1 MSLVVSVVMKTRT
14 SRKDENF
21 MENGFTYRL
30 GLDIGIASVG
40 AAVVQTNSF
49 DNPCHLTEPDVRI
62 FPAAECRENGKNNG
76 KSAAVPRRECRS
88 TRRRIRRK
96 QLRMNCIKQALQKAD
111 IINIDEFMKR
121 YSDGTIPNVYQLR
134 YEGLDRLLTDD
145 EFAQILIHIAKHRGF
160 LSTRRAD
167 KKDKESGAILAATS
181 ANQKLMMEKGYRT
194 VGEMMY
200 LDESFHTPCSSNEQ
214 GFIVTP
220 RNKAKDYK
228 HTIYR
233 SMLVDEVHALF
244 DAQRKLGNTKATET
258 LESEYIEI
266 MTRQRS
272 YDLGPGLQADGTKSP
287 FAMDGY
293 KSNAGECTFYKNE
306 TRAAKGTYTA
316 ELSITLQKINNLK
329 LVDRYGDGRFLTD
342 EEKQKILEYISK
354 HKTMK
359 YKTVKTLLGIDPMIR
374 FNLLNYG
381 KKKKTKKESED
392 KTKDDSTKK
401 KSTKKSKTKAETSE
415 KTDKDSNKEETE
427 LERINRIED
436 TVFVSME
443 FTLSYTDC
451 LKTRIKTLSETEK
464 RDLFDEVGELLTS
477 YKTDEARIE
486 KLSNLGLTSEEIDHL
501 LDLNPKGYARLSHKA
516 MKEIEPYLVQGLTYD
531 KACTAAG
538 LDFQVTY
545 TGEKMKYLK
554 GPEINNIINNIQSP
568 VVRRSVAQT
577 VRIINAIIRKYGSP
591 QAVNVEL
598 SREMSKSFLER
609 KKAETAMEL
618 RHKENVKFCEEIKKL
633 GINSPNGEDITRY
646 RLWKDQN
653 GICLYSGEKIPT
665 RAMFTREYEIDHII
679 PYSISLDDRYQNK
692 VLVKAKEN
700 QTKGNRL
707 PYEYF
712 GHDKTRWAAYENRVE
727 SLIKSDGKKA
737 HLLKKNYTKED
748 QREFTERNLND
759 TRYAT
764 TVVYNMILQYLYLEP
779 YNCDGKTKQV
789 YAVNGAVTAYLRKRW
804 GLNKKDRTNDRHHAM
819 DAVVI
824 ACCTDEMIAKVTK
837 YMQDRETAYSK
848 NFRIADEETGEIL
861 TRSNFTRE
869 QYDEAYGVRFPVPWE
884 TFREEIDLRIFN
896 DDPFGYLMKDRN
908 LQIKIDYPDWM
919 YGEEESPV
927 AKGKYIN
934 YIRPMFVS
942 VACSHKATGRAHE
955 ETIRSAKYH
964 DSDSLVISKKALK
977 DLKLNKDNE
986 IKDYYNK
993 ECDPLL
999 YEALRNRLLEY
1010 NGDGKKAFAEEFHKP
1025 KVDGTDG
1032 PVVKSVKVIEKKTTG
1047 VQINHGLAGNGNMV
1061 RVDLYQKEGKYYA
1074 VPIYISD
1081 MVKKEIPRKAATG
1094 GKQYKDWRVMNPD
1107 DFLFSVYPRDLLHLK
1122 KWKPFNDGLSN
1133 DIYMYFAGLDPA
1145 SASFAVTAH
1154 DSSISLRGIGIQ
1166 NLELIEKCQVD
1177 MLGEIHVC
1185 RQ

>member
-1 MSLVVSVVMKTRT
+1 
-14 SRKDENF
+14 

-49 DNPCHLTEPDVRI
+49 DNPCHLTEPDVRK
-62 FPAAECRENGKNNG
+62 FTAAECRENGKNNG

-96 QLRMNCIKQALQKAD
+96 QLRMNCIKQALQKVD

-181 ANQKLMMEKGYRT
+181 TNQKLMMEKGYRT

-244 DAQRKLGNTKATET
+244 DAQRKFGNTKATET
-258 LESEYIEI
+258 LESEYLEI

-381 KKKKTKKESED
+381 KKKKKKKESED

-401 KSTKKSKTKAETSE
+401 KSTKKSKTKAETGE

-477 YKTDEARIE
+477 YKTDAARIE
-486 KLSNLGLTSEEIDHL
+486 KLSNLGLTPEEVDRL

-516 MKEIEPYLVQGLTYD
+516 MKEIEPYLKQGLTYD
-531 KACTAAG
+531 KSCAAAG

-554 GPEINNIINNIQSP
+554 GPEINRIINNIQSP

-577 VRIINAIIRKYGSP
+577 VRVINAIIRKYGSP

-609 KKAETAMEL
+609 KKAEAVMEL

-633 GINSPNGEDITRY
+633 GVYSPNGEDITRY

-653 GICLYSGEKIPT
+653 GICLYSGEKIPA
-665 RAMFTREYEIDHII
+665 RAMFSKEYEIDHII

-692 VLVKAKEN
+692 VLVKAGEN
-700 QTKGNRL
+700 WKKGNRL

-848 NFRIADEETGEIL
+848 NFRITDEETGEIL

-869 QYDEAYGVRFPVPWE
+869 QYDEAYGVRFPVPWD

-942 VACSHKATGRAHE
+942 VACSYKATGRAHE

-1010 NGDGKKAFAEEFHKP
+1010 GGDGKKAFAEEFHKP
-1025 KVDGTDG
+1025 KADGTDG

-1094 GKQYKDWRVMNPD
+1094 GKQYKDWRVMDPD

-1122 KWKPFNDGLSN
+1122 KGKPFNDGLSN

-1185 RQ
+1185 KR

>member
-266 MTRQRS
+266 MMRQRS

-477 YKTDEARIE
+477 YKTDAARIE

-501 LDLNPKGYARLSHKA
+501 LDLNPKGYVRLSHKA

-577 VRIINAIIRKYGSP
+577 VRVINAIIRKYGSP

-737 HLLKKNYTKED
+737 HLLKKNYTTED

>member
-1 MSLVVSVVMKTRT
+1 
-14 SRKDENF
+14 

-30 GLDIGIASVG
+30 GLDIGIVSVG

-49 DNPCHLTEPDVRI
+49 DNPCHLTEPDVRK
-62 FPAAECRENGKNNG
+62 FTAAECRENGKNNG

-111 IINIDEFMKR
+111 LIDIDEFMKR
-121 YSDGTIPNVYQLR
+121 YSDGTLPNVYQLR

-200 LDESFHTPCSSNEQ
+200 LDESFHTPCSNNEQ

-258 LESEYIEI
+258 LESEYLEI

-316 ELSITLQKINNLK
+316 ELSMTLQKINNLK

-381 KKKKTKKESED
+381 KKKKTKKESDD

-477 YKTDEARIE
+477 YKTDAARIE

-516 MKEIEPYLVQGLTYD
+516 MKEIETYLVQGLTYD
-531 KACTAAG
+531 KACAAAG

-653 GICLYSGEKIPT
+653 GICLYSGEKIPART
-665 RAMFTREYEIDHII
+665 MFSKEYEIDHII

-727 SLIKSDGKKA
+727 SLIKSDGKKT

-1010 NGDGKKAFAEEFHKP
+1010 GGDGKKAFAEEFHKP
-1025 KVDGTDG
+1025 KADGTDG

>member
-1 MSLVVSVVMKTRT
+1 
-14 SRKDENF
+14 
-21 MENGFTYRL
+21 
-30 GLDIGIASVG
+30 
-40 AAVVQTNSF
+40 
-49 DNPCHLTEPDVRI
+49 
-62 FPAAECRENGKNNG
+62 
-76 KSAAVPRRECRS
+76 
-88 TRRRIRRK
+88 
-96 QLRMNCIKQALQKAD
+96 
-111 IINIDEFMKR
+111 
-121 YSDGTIPNVYQLR
+121 
-134 YEGLDRLLTDD
+134 
-145 EFAQILIHIAKHRGF
+145 
-160 LSTRRAD
+160 
-167 KKDKESGAILAATS
+167 
-181 ANQKLMMEKGYRT
+181 MMEKGYRT

-200 LDESFHTPCSSNEQ
+200 LDESFHTPCSNNEQ

-258 LESEYIEI
+258 LESEYLEI

-316 ELSITLQKINNLK
+316 ELSMTLQKINNLK

-401 KSTKKSKTKAETSE
+401 KGTKKSKTKAETGE
-415 KTDKDSNKEETE
+415 KTDKDSNKDETE

-477 YKTDEARIE
+477 YKTDAARIE

-516 MKEIEPYLVQGLTYD
+516 MKEIETYLVQGLTYD
-531 KACTAAG
+531 KACAAAG

-653 GICLYSGEKIPT
+653 GICLYSGEKIPART
-665 RAMFTREYEIDHII
+665 MFFKEYEIDHII

-727 SLIKSDGKKA
+727 SLIKSDGKKT

-779 YNCDGKTKQV
+779 YNCDRKTKQV

-964 DSDSLVISKKALK
+964 DSDSLVISKRALK

-1010 NGDGKKAFAEEFHKP
+1010 GGDGKKAFAEEFHKP
-1025 KVDGTDG
+1025 KADGTDG

-1122 KWKPFNDGLSN
+1122 KGKPFNDGLSN

>member
-1 MSLVVSVVMKTRT
+1 
-14 SRKDENF
+14 

-244 DAQRKLGNTKATET
+244 DAQRKFGNTKATET
-258 LESEYIEI
+258 LESEYLEI

-329 LVDRYGDGRFLTD
+329 LVDRYGDDRFLTD

-381 KKKKTKKESED
+381 KKKKTKKESDD

-415 KTDKDSNKEETE
+415 KADKDANKEETE

-451 LKTRIKTLSETEK
+451 LKARIKTLSETEK

-477 YKTDEARIE
+477 YKTDAARIE
-486 KLSNLGLTSEEIDHL
+486 KLSNLGLTPEEVDRL

-516 MKEIEPYLVQGLTYD
+516 MKEIEPYLKQGLTYD
-531 KACTAAG
+531 KACAAAG

-554 GPEINNIINNIQSP
+554 GPEINRIINNIQSP

-577 VRIINAIIRKYGSP
+577 VRVINAIIRKYGSP

-609 KKAETAMEL
+609 KKAEAAMEL

-633 GINSPNGEDITRY
+633 GVYSPNGEDITRY

-653 GICLYSGEKIPT
+653 GICLYSGEKIPA
-665 RAMFTREYEIDHII
+665 RAMFSKEYEIDHII

-727 SLIKSDGKKA
+727 SLIKSDGKKT

-977 DLKLNKDNE
+977 DLKLDKDNE

-1025 KVDGTDG
+1025 KADGSDG

>member
-1 MSLVVSVVMKTRT
+1 
-14 SRKDENF
+14 

-49 DNPCHLTEPDVRI
+49 DNPCHLTEPDVRK
-62 FPAAECRENGKNNG
+62 FTAAECRENGKNNG

-96 QLRMNCIKQALQKAD
+96 QLRMNCIKQVLQKAD
-111 IINIDEFMKR
+111 LINIDEFMKR
-121 YSDGTIPNVYQLR
+121 YSDGTLPNVYQLR

-200 LDESFHTPCSSNEQ
+200 LDESFHTPCSSNEH

-258 LESEYIEI
+258 LESEYLDI

-293 KSNAGECTFYKNE
+293 KSNAGECTFYKEE

-359 YKTVKTLLGIDPMIR
+359 YKTVKTLLNIDPLIR

-415 KTDKDSNKEETE
+415 KTDKNSNKEETE

-451 LKTRIKTLSETEK
+451 LKARIKTLSETEK

-477 YKTDEARIE
+477 YKTDAARIE
-486 KLSNLGLTSEEIDHL
+486 KLSNLGLTPEEVDRL

-516 MKEIEPYLVQGLTYD
+516 MKEIEPYLKQGLTYD
-531 KACTAAG
+531 KACAAAG

-577 VRIINAIIRKYGSP
+577 VRVINAIIRKYGSP

-609 KKAETAMEL
+609 KKAEAAMEL

-633 GINSPNGEDITRY
+633 GVYSPNGEDITRY

-653 GICLYSGEKIPT
+653 GICLYSGEKIPE
-665 RAMFTREYEIDHII
+665 RAMFTREYQIDHII
-679 PYSISLDDRYQNK
+679 PYSISFDDRYQNK
-692 VLVKAKEN
+692 VLVKAGEN
-700 QTKGNRL
+700 WEKGNRL

-712 GHDKTRWAAYENRVE
+712 GHDKTRWTAYENRVE
-727 SLIKSDGKKA
+727 SFIKSDGKKA

-896 DDPFGYLMKDRN
+896 DDPFAYLEKDRD
-908 LQIKIDYPDWM
+908 LQIRIDYPDWM

-942 VACSHKATGRAHE
+942 VACSHKATGKAHE
-955 ETIRSAKYH
+955 ETIRCAKYH
-964 DSDSLVISKKALK
+964 DSDSLVISKRALK
-977 DLKLNKDNE
+977 DLKLDKDGE

-993 ECDPLL
+993 ECDTLL

-1025 KVDGTDG
+1025 KADGTDG

-1047 VQINHGLAGNGNMV
+1047 VQINHGLAGNGNMA

-1081 MVKKEIPRKAATG
+1081 MVKKEIPRKAATN
-1094 GKQYKDWRVMNPD
+1094 GKQYKDWRVMDPD

-1122 KWKPFNDGLSN
+1122 KGKPFKDGLSN

-1177 MLGEIHVC
+1177 MLGEVHVC
-1185 RQ
+1185 KR

>member
-1 MSLVVSVVMKTRT
+1 
-14 SRKDENF
+14 

-49 DNPCHLTEPDVRI
+49 DNPCHLTEPDVRK
-62 FPAAECRENGKNNG
+62 FTAAECRENGKNNG

-96 QLRMNCIKQALQKAD
+96 QLRMNCIKQALQKVD

-181 ANQKLMMEKGYRT
+181 TNQKLMMEKGYRT

-244 DAQRKLGNTKATET
+244 DAQRKFGNTKATET
-258 LESEYIEI
+258 LESEYLEI

-381 KKKKTKKESED
+381 KKKKKKKESED

-401 KSTKKSKTKAETSE
+401 KSTKKSKTKAETGE

-477 YKTDEARIE
+477 YKTDAARIE
-486 KLSNLGLTSEEIDHL
+486 KLSNLGLTPEEVDRL

-516 MKEIEPYLVQGLTYD
+516 MKEIEPYLKQGLTYD
-531 KACTAAG
+531 KSCAAAG

-554 GPEINNIINNIQSP
+554 GPEINRIINNIQSP

-577 VRIINAIIRKYGSP
+577 VRVINAIIRKYGSP

-609 KKAETAMEL
+609 KKAEAVMEL

-633 GINSPNGEDITRY
+633 GVYSPNGEDITRY

-653 GICLYSGEKIPT
+653 GICLYSGEKIPA
-665 RAMFTREYEIDHII
+665 RAMFSKEYEIDHII

-692 VLVKAKEN
+692 VLVKAGEN
-700 QTKGNRL
+700 WKKGNRL

-848 NFRIADEETGEIL
+848 NFRITDEETGEIL

-869 QYDEAYGVRFPVPWE
+869 QYDEAYGVRFPVPWD

-1010 NGDGKKAFAEEFHKP
+1010 GGDGKKAFAEEFHKP
-1025 KVDGTDG
+1025 KADGTDG

-1094 GKQYKDWRVMNPD
+1094 GKQYKDWRVMDPD

-1122 KWKPFNDGLSN
+1122 KGKPFNDGLSN

-1185 RQ
+1185 KR

>member
-1 MSLVVSVVMKTRT
+1 
-14 SRKDENF
+14 

-49 DNPCHLTEPDVRI
+49 DNPCHLTEPDVRK
-62 FPAAECRENGKNNG
+62 FTAAECRENGKNNG

-96 QLRMNCIKQALQKAD
+96 QLRMNCIKQVLQKAD
-111 IINIDEFMKR
+111 LINIDEFMKR
-121 YSDGTIPNVYQLR
+121 YSDGTLPNVYQLR

-200 LDESFHTPCSSNEQ
+200 LDESFHTPCSSNEH

-258 LESEYIEI
+258 LESEYLDI

-359 YKTVKTLLGIDPMIR
+359 LGIDPMIR

-381 KKKKTKKESED
+381 KKKKTKKESDD

-415 KTDKDSNKEETE
+415 KADKDANKEETE

-451 LKTRIKTLSETEK
+451 LKARIKTLSETEK

-477 YKTDEARIE
+477 YKTDAARIE
-486 KLSNLGLTSEEIDHL
+486 KLSNLGLTPEEVDRL

-516 MKEIEPYLVQGLTYD
+516 MKEIEPYLKQGLTYD
-531 KACTAAG
+531 KACAAAG

-554 GPEINNIINNIQSP
+554 GPEINRIINNIQSP

-577 VRIINAIIRKYGSP
+577 VRVINAIIRKYGSP

-609 KKAETAMEL
+609 KKAEVAMEL

-633 GINSPNGEDITRY
+633 GVYSPNGEDITRY

-653 GICLYSGEKIPT
+653 GICLYSGEKIPA
-665 RAMFTREYEIDHII
+665 RAMFSKEYEIDHII

-692 VLVKAKEN
+692 VLVKAGEN
-700 QTKGNRL
+700 WKKGNRL

-764 TVVYNMILQYLYLEP
+764 TVVYNMIMQYLYLEP

-848 NFRIADEETGEIL
+848 NFRITDEETGEIL

-896 DDPFGYLMKDRN
+896 DDPFDYLMKDRN

-977 DLKLNKDNE
+977 DLKLDKDNE

-1025 KVDGTDG
+1025 KADGSDG

>member
-1 MSLVVSVVMKTRT
+1 
-14 SRKDENF
+14 

-49 DNPCHLTEPDVRI
+49 DKPCHLTEPNVRT
-62 FPAAECRENGKNNG
+62 FPAAECRENGKYYG

-88 TRRRIRRK
+88 TRRRIKRK

-111 IINIDEFMKR
+111 LINIDEFMKR
-121 YSDGTIPNVYQLR
+121 YSDGILPNVYQLR

-181 ANQKLMMEKGYRT
+181 ANQKLMMGKGYRT

-244 DAQRKLGNTKATET
+244 DAQRKFGNTKATET
-258 LESEYIEI
+258 LESEYLEI

-272 YDLGPGLQADGTKSP
+272 YDLGPGLQSDGTKSP

-293 KSNAGECTFYKNE
+293 KSNAGECTFYKEE

-477 YKTDEARIE
+477 YKTDAARIE

-501 LDLNPKGYARLSHKA
+501 LDLNPKGYARLSNKA

-653 GICLYSGEKIPT
+653 GICLYSGEKIPART
-665 RAMFTREYEIDHII
+665 MFSKEYEIDHII

-727 SLIKSDGKKA
+727 SLIKSDGKKT

-977 DLKLNKDNE
+977 DLKLDKDNE

-1025 KVDGTDG
+1025 KADGSDG

>member
-1 MSLVVSVVMKTRT
+1 
-14 SRKDENF
+14 

-49 DNPCHLTEPDVRI
+49 DNPCHLTEPDVRK
-62 FPAAECRENGKNNG
+62 FTAAECRENGKNNG

-96 QLRMNCIKQALQKAD
+96 QLRMNCIKQALQKVD

-181 ANQKLMMEKGYRT
+181 TNQKLMMEKGYRT

-244 DAQRKLGNTKATET
+244 DAQRKFGNTKATET
-258 LESEYIEI
+258 LESEYLEI

-381 KKKKTKKESED
+381 KKKKKKKESED

-401 KSTKKSKTKAETSE
+401 KSTKKSKTKAETGE

-477 YKTDEARIE
+477 YKTDAARIE
-486 KLSNLGLTSEEIDHL
+486 KLSNLGLTPEEVDRL
-501 LDLNPKGYARLSHKA
+501 LDLNPKGYAKLSHKA
-516 MKEIEPYLVQGLTYD
+516 MKEIEPYLKQGLTYD
-531 KACTAAG
+531 KACAAAG

-554 GPEINNIINNIQSP
+554 GPEINRIINNIQSP

-577 VRIINAIIRKYGSP
+577 VRVINAIIRKYGSP

-646 RLWKDQN
+646 RLWRDQN
-653 GICLYSGEKIPT
+653 GICLYSGEKIPA
-665 RAMFTREYEIDHII
+665 RAMFSKEYEIDHII

-692 VLVKAKEN
+692 VLVKAGEN
-700 QTKGNRL
+700 WKKGNRL

-764 TVVYNMILQYLYLEP
+764 TVVYNMIMQYLYLEP

-824 ACCTDEMIAKVTK
+824 ACCTDEIIAKVTK

-848 NFRIADEETGEIL
+848 NFRITDEETGEIL

-869 QYDEAYGVRFPVPWE
+869 QYDETYGVRFPIPWE
-884 TFREEIDLRIFN
+884 TFREEIDLRIFD
-896 DDPFGYLMKDRN
+896 DDPFDYLMKDRN

-1010 NGDGKKAFAEEFHKP
+1010 GGDGKKAFAEEFHKP
-1025 KVDGTDG
+1025 KADGTDG

-1094 GKQYKDWRVMNPD
+1094 GKQYKDWRVMDPD

-1122 KWKPFNDGLSN
+1122 KGKPFNDGLSN

-1185 RQ
+1185 KR

>member
-1 MSLVVSVVMKTRT
+1 
-14 SRKDENF
+14 

-30 GLDIGIASVG
+30 GLDIGIVSVG

-49 DNPCHLTEPDVRI
+49 DNPCHLTEPDVRK
-62 FPAAECRENGKNNG
+62 FTAAECRENGKNNG

-111 IINIDEFMKR
+111 LIDIDEFMKR
-121 YSDGTIPNVYQLR
+121 YSDGTLPNVYQLR

-200 LDESFHTPCSSNEQ
+200 LDESFHTPCSNNEQ

-258 LESEYIEI
+258 LESEYLEI

-272 YDLGPGLQADGTKSP
+272 YDLGPGLQSDGTKSP

-293 KSNAGECTFYKNE
+293 KSNAGECSFYKEE

-381 KKKKTKKESED
+381 KKKKTKKESDD

-896 DDPFGYLMKDRN
+896 DDPFDYLMKDRN

>member
-1 MSLVVSVVMKTRT
+1 
-14 SRKDENF
+14 

>member
-1 MSLVVSVVMKTRT
+1 
-14 SRKDENF
+14 

-49 DNPCHLTEPDVRI
+49 DKPCHLTEPNVRT
-62 FPAAECRENGKNNG
+62 FPAAECRENGKYYG

-88 TRRRIRRK
+88 TRRRIKRK
-96 QLRMNCIKQALQKAD
+96 QLRMNCIKQTLQKAGLID
-111 IINIDEFMKR
+111 IDEFMKR
-121 YSDGTIPNVYQLR
+121 YSDGTLPNVYQLR

-233 SMLVDEVHALF
+233 SMLVDEVHVLF

-258 LESEYIEI
+258 LESEYLEI

-293 KSNAGECTFYKNE
+293 KSNAGECTFYKEE

-381 KKKKTKKESED
+381 KKRKTKKESDD

-653 GICLYSGEKIPT
+653 GICLYSGEKIPA
-665 RAMFTREYEIDHII
+665 RAMFSKEYEIDHII

-692 VLVKAKEN
+692 VLVKTGEN
-700 QTKGNRL
+700 WEKGNRL

-789 YAVNGAVTAYLRKRW
+789 YTVNGAVTAYLRKRW

-896 DDPFGYLMKDRN
+896 DDPFDYLMKDRN

-977 DLKLNKDNE
+977 DLKLDKDNE

-1025 KVDGTDG
+1025 KADGTDG

-1094 GKQYKDWRVMNPD
+1094 GKQYKDWRVMDPD

-1122 KWKPFNDGLSN
+1122 KGKPFNDGLSN

-1185 RQ
+1185 HQ

>member
-1 MSLVVSVVMKTRT
+1 
-14 SRKDENF
+14 

-49 DNPCHLTEPDVRI
+49 DNPCHLTEPDVRK
-62 FPAAECRENGKNNG
+62 FAAAECRESGKNNG

-111 IINIDEFMKR
+111 LIDIDEFMKR
-121 YSDGTIPNVYQLR
+121 YSDGTLPNVYQLR

-194 VGEMMY
+194 VGEMMF
-200 LDESFHTPCSSNEQ
+200 LDENFHTPCSNNEQ

-244 DAQRKLGNTKATET
+244 DAQRKFGNTKATET
-258 LESEYIEI
+258 LESEYLEI

-293 KSNAGECTFYKNE
+293 KSNAGECTFYKEE

-381 KKKKTKKESED
+381 KKKKTKKESDD

-415 KTDKDSNKEETE
+415 KADKDANKEETE

-443 FTLSYTDC
+443 FTLSYTDY
-451 LKTRIKTLSETEK
+451 LKARIKTLSETEK

-477 YKTDEARIE
+477 YKTDAARIE
-486 KLSNLGLTSEEIDHL
+486 KLSNLGLTSDEIDHL
-501 LDLNPKGYARLSHKA
+501 LDLNPKGYAKLSHKA
-516 MKEIEPYLVQGLTYD
+516 MKEIEPYLKQGLTYD
-531 KACTAAG
+531 KACAAAG

-554 GPEINNIINNIQSP
+554 GPEINRIINNIQSP

-577 VRIINAIIRKYGSP
+577 VRVINAIIRKYGSP

-646 RLWKDQN
+646 RLWRDQN
-653 GICLYSGEKIPT
+653 GICLYSGEKIPA
-665 RAMFTREYEIDHII
+665 RAMFSKEYEIDHII

-692 VLVKAKEN
+692 VLVKAGEN
-700 QTKGNRL
+700 WKKGNRL

-712 GHDKTRWAAYENRVE
+712 GHDKTRWASYENRVE

-848 NFRIADEETGEIL
+848 NFRITDEETGEIL

-896 DDPFGYLMKDRN
+896 ENPFDYLMKDRN

-1010 NGDGKKAFAEEFHKP
+1010 GGDGKKAFAEEFHKP
-1025 KVDGTDG
+1025 KADGTDG

-1094 GKQYKDWRVMNPD
+1094 GKQYKDWRVMDPD

-1122 KWKPFNDGLSN
+1122 KGKPFNDGLSN

-1145 SASFAVTAH
+1145 SASFAVIAH

-1185 RQ
+1185 KR

>member
-1 MSLVVSVVMKTRT
+1 
-14 SRKDENF
+14 

-49 DNPCHLTEPDVRI
+49 DNPCHLTEPDVRK
-62 FPAAECRENGKNNG
+62 FTAAECRENGKNNG

-88 TRRRIRRK
+88 TRRRIKRK
-96 QLRMNCIKQALQKAD
+96 QLRMNCIKQTLQKAGLID
-111 IINIDEFMKR
+111 VDEFMKR
-121 YSDGTIPNVYQLR
+121 YSDGTLPNVYQLR
-134 YEGLDRLLTDD
+134 YEGLDRLLIDD

-200 LDESFHTPCSSNEQ
+200 LDESFHTLCSSNEQ

-258 LESEYIEI
+258 LESEYLDI

-293 KSNAGECTFYKNE
+293 KSNAGECTFYK
-306 TRAAKGTYTA
+306 
-316 ELSITLQKINNLK
+316 
-329 LVDRYGDGRFLTD
+329 
-342 EEKQKILEYISK
+342 
-354 HKTMK
+354 
-359 YKTVKTLLGIDPMIR
+359 
-374 FNLLNYG
+374 
-381 KKKKTKKESED
+381 
-392 KTKDDSTKK
+392 
-401 KSTKKSKTKAETSE
+401 
-415 KTDKDSNKEETE
+415 EETE

-451 LKTRIKTLSETEK
+451 LKARIKTLSETEK

-477 YKTDEARIE
+477 YKTDAARIE
-486 KLSNLGLTSEEIDHL
+486 KLSNLGLTPEEVDRL
-501 LDLNPKGYARLSHKA
+501 LDLNPKGYAKLSHKA
-516 MKEIEPYLVQGLTYD
+516 MKEIEPYLKQGLTYD
-531 KACTAAG
+531 KACAAAG

-554 GPEINNIINNIQSP
+554 GPEINRIINNIQSP

-577 VRIINAIIRKYGSP
+577 VRVINAIIRKYGSP

-646 RLWKDQN
+646 RLWRDQN
-653 GICLYSGEKIPT
+653 GICLYSGEKIPA
-665 RAMFTREYEIDHII
+665 RAMFSKEYEIDHII

-692 VLVKAKEN
+692 VLVKAGEN
-700 QTKGNRL
+700 WKKGNRL

-764 TVVYNMILQYLYLEP
+764 TVVYNMIMQYLYLEP

-824 ACCTDEMIAKVTK
+824 ACCTDEIIAKVTK

-848 NFRIADEETGEIL
+848 NFRITDEETGEIL

-869 QYDEAYGVRFPVPWE
+869 QYDETYGVRFPIPWE

-942 VACSHKATGRAHE
+942 VACSHKATGQAHE

-1010 NGDGKKAFAEEFHKP
+1010 GGDGKKAFVEEFHKP
-1025 KVDGTDG
+1025 KADGTDG

-1061 RVDLYQKEGKYYA
+1061 RVDLYQKDGKYYA

-1094 GKQYKDWRVMNPD
+1094 GKQYKDWRVMDPD

-1122 KWKPFNDGLSN
+1122 KGKPFNDGLSN

-1185 RQ
+1185 KR

>member
-1 MSLVVSVVMKTRT
+1 
-14 SRKDENF
+14 
-21 MENGFTYRL
+21 
-30 GLDIGIASVG
+30 
-40 AAVVQTNSF
+40 
-49 DNPCHLTEPDVRI
+49 
-62 FPAAECRENGKNNG
+62 
-76 KSAAVPRRECRS
+76 
-88 TRRRIRRK
+88 
-96 QLRMNCIKQALQKAD
+96 
-111 IINIDEFMKR
+111 
-121 YSDGTIPNVYQLR
+121 
-134 YEGLDRLLTDD
+134 
-145 EFAQILIHIAKHRGF
+145 
-160 LSTRRAD
+160 
-167 KKDKESGAILAATS
+167 
-181 ANQKLMMEKGYRT
+181 
-194 VGEMMY
+194 
-200 LDESFHTPCSSNEQ
+200 
-214 GFIVTP
+214 
-220 RNKAKDYK
+220 
-228 HTIYR
+228 
-233 SMLVDEVHALF
+233 
-244 DAQRKLGNTKATET
+244 
-258 LESEYIEI
+258 
-266 MTRQRS
+266 
-272 YDLGPGLQADGTKSP
+272 
-287 FAMDGY
+287 
-293 KSNAGECTFYKNE
+293 
-306 TRAAKGTYTA
+306 
-316 ELSITLQKINNLK
+316 
-329 LVDRYGDGRFLTD
+329 
-342 EEKQKILEYISK
+342 
-354 HKTMK
+354 
-359 YKTVKTLLGIDPMIR
+359 
-374 FNLLNYG
+374 
-381 KKKKTKKESED
+381 
-392 KTKDDSTKK
+392 
-401 KSTKKSKTKAETSE
+401 
-415 KTDKDSNKEETE
+415 
-427 LERINRIED
+427 
-436 TVFVSME
+436 
-443 FTLSYTDC
+443 
-451 LKTRIKTLSETEK
+451 
-464 RDLFDEVGELLTS
+464 
-477 YKTDEARIE
+477 
-486 KLSNLGLTSEEIDHL
+486 
-501 LDLNPKGYARLSHKA
+501 
-516 MKEIEPYLVQGLTYD
+516 
-531 KACTAAG
+531 
-538 LDFQVTY
+538 
-545 TGEKMKYLK
+545 
-554 GPEINNIINNIQSP
+554 
-568 VVRRSVAQT
+568 
-577 VRIINAIIRKYGSP
+577 
-591 QAVNVEL
+591 
-598 SREMSKSFLER
+598 
-609 KKAETAMEL
+609 
-618 RHKENVKFCEEIKKL
+618 
-633 GINSPNGEDITRY
+633 
-646 RLWKDQN
+646 
-653 GICLYSGEKIPT
+653 
-665 RAMFTREYEIDHII
+665 MFTREYEIDHII

-727 SLIKSDGKKA
+727 SLIKSDGKKT

-804 GLNKKDRTNDRHHAM
+804 GLNKKDRTNDRPHAM

-977 DLKLNKDNE
+977 DLKLDKDNE

-1025 KVDGTDG
+1025 KADGSDG

-1122 KWKPFNDGLSN
+1122 KGKPFNDGLSN

>member
-1 MSLVVSVVMKTRT
+1 MKTRT

-266 MTRQRS
+266 MMRQRS

-477 YKTDEARIE
+477 YKTDAARIE

-501 LDLNPKGYARLSHKA
+501 LDLNPKGYVRLSHKA

-577 VRIINAIIRKYGSP
+577 VRVINAIIRKYGSP

-977 DLKLNKDNE
+977 DLKLDKDNE

-1025 KVDGTDG
+1025 KADGSDG

>member
-1 MSLVVSVVMKTRT
+1 
-14 SRKDENF
+14 

-49 DNPCHLTEPDVRI
+49 DKPCHLTEPNVRT
-62 FPAAECRENGKNNG
+62 FPAAECRENGKYYG

-88 TRRRIRRK
+88 TRRRIKRK
-96 QLRMNCIKQALQKAD
+96 QLRMNCIKQALQKAGLID
-111 IINIDEFMKR
+111 IDEFMKR
-121 YSDGTIPNVYQLR
+121 YSDGTLPNVYQLR

-145 EFAQILIHIAKHRGF
+145 EFVQILIHIAKHRGF

-233 SMLVDEVHALF
+233 SMLVDEVHVLF

-266 MTRQRS
+266 MMRQRS

-977 DLKLNKDNE
+977 DLKLDKDNE

-1025 KVDGTDG
+1025 KADGSDG

>member
-1 MSLVVSVVMKTRT
+1 
-14 SRKDENF
+14 

-49 DNPCHLTEPDVRI
+49 DKPCHLTEPNVRT
-62 FPAAECRENGKNNG
+62 FPAAECRENGKYYG

-111 IINIDEFMKR
+111 LIDIDEFMKR
-121 YSDGTIPNVYQLR
+121 YSDGTLPNVYQLR

-200 LDESFHTPCSSNEQ
+200 LDESFHTPCSSNEH

-233 SMLVDEVHALF
+233 SMLVDEVHVLF
-244 DAQRKLGNTKATET
+244 DVQRKLGNTKATET
-258 LESEYIEI
+258 LESEYLEI

-293 KSNAGECTFYKNE
+293 KSNAGECTFYKEE

-329 LVDRYGDGRFLTD
+329 LVDRYGDGRFLAD

-381 KKKKTKKESED
+381 KKKKTKKESDD

-712 GHDKTRWAAYENRVE
+712 GHDKTRWAAYENRVK

-977 DLKLNKDNE
+977 DLKLDKDNE

-1025 KVDGTDG
+1025 KADGSDG

>member
-1 MSLVVSVVMKTRT
+1 MSLVAGVITKTRT

-49 DNPCHLTEPDVRI
+49 DNPCHLTEPDVRK
-62 FPAAECRENGKNNG
+62 FTAAECRENGKYYG

-111 IINIDEFMKR
+111 LIDIDEFMKR
-121 YSDGTIPNVYQLR
+121 YSDGTLPNVYQLR

-200 LDESFHTPCSSNEQ
+200 LDESFHTPCSNNEQ

-258 LESEYIEI
+258 LESEYLEI

-316 ELSITLQKINNLK
+316 ELSMTLQKINNLK

-359 YKTVKTLLGIDPMIR
+359 YKTVKTLLGIDSMIR

-401 KSTKKSKTKAETSE
+401 NGTKKSKTKAETGE
-415 KTDKDSNKEETE
+415 KTDKDSNKDETE

-477 YKTDEARIE
+477 YKTDAARIE

-516 MKEIEPYLVQGLTYD
+516 MKEIETYLVQGLTYD
-531 KACTAAG
+531 KACAAAG

-577 VRIINAIIRKYGSP
+577 VRVINAIIRKYGSP

-653 GICLYSGEKIPT
+653 GICLYSGEKIPART
-665 RAMFTREYEIDHII
+665 MFSKEYEIDHII

-779 YNCDGKTKQV
+779 YNCDRKTKQV

-848 NFRIADEETGEIL
+848 NFRITDEETGEIL

-896 DDPFGYLMKDRN
+896 ENPFDYLMKDRN

-1025 KVDGTDG
+1025 KADGTDG

-1122 KWKPFNDGLSN
+1122 KGKPFNDGLSN

>member
-1 MSLVVSVVMKTRT
+1 
-14 SRKDENF
+14 

-244 DAQRKLGNTKATET
+244 DAQRKFGNTKATET
-258 LESEYIEI
+258 LESEYLEI

-329 LVDRYGDGRFLTD
+329 LVDRYGDDRFLTD

-381 KKKKTKKESED
+381 KKKKTKKESDD

-415 KTDKDSNKEETE
+415 KADKDANKEETE

-451 LKTRIKTLSETEK
+451 LKARIKTLSETEK

-477 YKTDEARIE
+477 YKTDAARIE
-486 KLSNLGLTSEEIDHL
+486 KLSNLGLTPEEVDRL

-516 MKEIEPYLVQGLTYD
+516 MKEIEPYLKQGLTYD
-531 KACTAAG
+531 KACAAAG

-554 GPEINNIINNIQSP
+554 GPEINRIINNIQSP

-577 VRIINAIIRKYGSP
+577 VRVINAIIRKYGSP

-609 KKAETAMEL
+609 KKAEAAMEL

-633 GINSPNGEDITRY
+633 GVYSPNGEDITRY

-653 GICLYSGEKIPT
+653 GICLYSGEKIPA
-665 RAMFTREYEIDHII
+665 RAMFSKEYEIDHII

-692 VLVKAKEN
+692 VLVKAGEN
-700 QTKGNRL
+700 WKKGNRL

-748 QREFTERNLND
+748 QIEFTERNLND

-764 TVVYNMILQYLYLEP
+764 TVVYNMIMQYLYLEP

-964 DSDSLVISKKALK
+964 DSDSLVISKRALK
-977 DLKLNKDNE
+977 DLKLDKDGE

-993 ECDPLL
+993 ECDTLL

-1025 KVDGTDG
+1025 KADGTDG

-1047 VQINHGLAGNGNMV
+1047 VQINHGLAGNGNMA

>member
-1 MSLVVSVVMKTRT
+1 
-14 SRKDENF
+14 

-477 YKTDEARIE
+477 YKTDAARIE

-501 LDLNPKGYARLSHKA
+501 LDLNPKGYVRLSHKA

-531 KACTAAG
+531 KACAAAG

-577 VRIINAIIRKYGSP
+577 VRVINAIIRKYGSP

-653 GICLYSGEKIPT
+653 GICLYSGEKIPART
-665 RAMFTREYEIDHII
+665 MFSKEYEIDHII

-727 SLIKSDGKKA
+727 SLIKSDGKKT

-977 DLKLNKDNE
+977 DLKLDKDNE

-1025 KVDGTDG
+1025 KADGSDG

>member
-1 MSLVVSVVMKTRT
+1 
-14 SRKDENF
+14 

-49 DNPCHLTEPDVRI
+49 DNPCHLTEPDVRK
-62 FPAAECRENGKNNG
+62 FTAAECRENGKNNG

-96 QLRMNCIKQALQKAD
+96 QLRMNCIKQALQKAGLID
-111 IINIDEFMKR
+111 IDEFMKR
-121 YSDGTIPNVYQLR
+121 YSDGTLPNVYQLR

-244 DAQRKLGNTKATET
+244 DAQRKFGNTKATET
-258 LESEYIEI
+258 LESEYLEI

-293 KSNAGECTFYKNE
+293 KSNAGECTFYKEE

-381 KKKKTKKESED
+381 KKKKTKKESDD

-415 KTDKDSNKEETE
+415 KACKDANKEETE

-451 LKTRIKTLSETEK
+451 LKARIKTLSETEK

-477 YKTDEARIE
+477 YKTDAARIE
-486 KLSNLGLTSEEIDHL
+486 KLSNLGLTPEEVDRL
-501 LDLNPKGYARLSHKA
+501 LDLNPKGYAKLSHKA
-516 MKEIEPYLVQGLTYD
+516 MKEIEPYLKQGLTYD
-531 KACTAAG
+531 KACAAAG

-554 GPEINNIINNIQSP
+554 GPEINRIINNIQSP

-577 VRIINAIIRKYGSP
+577 VRVINAIIRKYGSP

-646 RLWKDQN
+646 RLWRDQN
-653 GICLYSGEKIPT
+653 GICLYSGEKIPA
-665 RAMFTREYEIDHII
+665 RAMFSKEYEIDHII

-692 VLVKAKEN
+692 VLVKAGEN
-700 QTKGNRL
+700 WKKGNRL

-764 TVVYNMILQYLYLEP
+764 TVVYNMIMQYLYLEP

-824 ACCTDEMIAKVTK
+824 ACCTDEIIAKVTK

-848 NFRIADEETGEIL
+848 NFRITDEETGEIL

-869 QYDEAYGVRFPVPWE
+869 QYDETYGVRFPIPWE
-884 TFREEIDLRIFN
+884 TFREEIDLRIFD
-896 DDPFGYLMKDRN
+896 DDPFDYLMKDRN

-1010 NGDGKKAFAEEFHKP
+1010 GGDGKKAFAEEFHKP
-1025 KVDGTDG
+1025 KADGTDG

-1094 GKQYKDWRVMNPD
+1094 GKQYKDWRVMDPD

-1122 KWKPFNDGLSN
+1122 KGKPFKDGLSN

-1185 RQ
+1185 KR

>member
-1 MSLVVSVVMKTRT
+1 
-14 SRKDENF
+14 

-49 DNPCHLTEPDVRI
+49 DNPCHLTEPDVRK
-62 FPAAECRENGKNNG
+62 FTAAECRENGKNNG

-96 QLRMNCIKQALQKAD
+96 QLRMNCIKQVLQKAD
-111 IINIDEFMKR
+111 LINIDEFMKR
-121 YSDGTIPNVYQLR
+121 YSDGTLPNVYQLR

-200 LDESFHTPCSSNEQ
+200 LDESFHTPCSNNEQ

-258 LESEYIEI
+258 LESEYLEI

-316 ELSITLQKINNLK
+316 ELSMTLQKINNLK

-401 KSTKKSKTKAETSE
+401 KGTKKSKTKAETSE
-415 KTDKDSNKEETE
+415 KADKDANKEETE

-451 LKTRIKTLSETEK
+451 LKARIKTLSETEK

-477 YKTDEARIE
+477 YKTDAARIE
-486 KLSNLGLTSEEIDHL
+486 KLSNLGLTPEEVDRL

-516 MKEIEPYLVQGLTYD
+516 MKEIEPYLKQGLTYD
-531 KACTAAG
+531 KACAAAG

-554 GPEINNIINNIQSP
+554 GPEINRIINNIQSP

-577 VRIINAIIRKYGSP
+577 VRVINAIIRKYGSP

-609 KKAETAMEL
+609 KKAEVAMEL

-633 GINSPNGEDITRY
+633 GVYSPNGEDITRY

-653 GICLYSGEKIPT
+653 GICLYSGEKIPA
-665 RAMFTREYEIDHII
+665 RAMFSKEYEIDHII

-692 VLVKAKEN
+692 VLVKTGEN
-700 QTKGNRL
+700 WEKGNRL

-896 DDPFGYLMKDRN
+896 DDPFDYLMKDRN

-977 DLKLNKDNE
+977 DLKLDKDNE

-1025 KVDGTDG
+1025 KADGSDG

>member
-1 MSLVVSVVMKTRT
+1 
-14 SRKDENF
+14 

-49 DNPCHLTEPDVRI
+49 DNPCHLTEPDVRK
-62 FPAAECRENGKNNG
+62 FTAAECRENGKNNG

-96 QLRMNCIKQALQKAD
+96 QLRMNCIKQALQKAGLID
-111 IINIDEFMKR
+111 IDEFMKR
-121 YSDGTIPNVYQLR
+121 YSDGTLPNVYQLR

-194 VGEMMY
+194 IGEMMY

-244 DAQRKLGNTKATET
+244 NAQRKLGNTKATET
-258 LESEYIEI
+258 LESEYLDI

-381 KKKKTKKESED
+381 KKKKTKKESDD

-415 KTDKDSNKEETE
+415 KAGKDANKEETE

-451 LKTRIKTLSETEK
+451 LKARIKTLSETEK

-477 YKTDEARIE
+477 YKTDAARIE
-486 KLSNLGLTSEEIDHL
+486 KLSNLGLTPEEVDRL
-501 LDLNPKGYARLSHKA
+501 LDLNPKGYAKLSHKA
-516 MKEIEPYLVQGLTYD
+516 MKEIEPYLKQGLTYD
-531 KACTAAG
+531 KACAAAG

-554 GPEINNIINNIQSP
+554 GPEINRIINNIQSP

-577 VRIINAIIRKYGSP
+577 VRVINAIIRKYGSP

-646 RLWKDQN
+646 RLWRDQN
-653 GICLYSGEKIPT
+653 GICLYSGEKIPA
-665 RAMFTREYEIDHII
+665 RAMFSKEYEIDHII

-692 VLVKAKEN
+692 VLVKAGEN
-700 QTKGNRL
+700 WKKGNRL

-764 TVVYNMILQYLYLEP
+764 TVVYNMIMQYLYLEP

-804 GLNKKDRTNDRHHAM
+804 WLNKKDRTNDRHHAM

-848 NFRIADEETGEIL
+848 NFRITDEETGEIL

-1010 NGDGKKAFAEEFHKP
+1010 GGDGKKAFAEEFHKP
-1025 KVDGTDG
+1025 KADGTDG

-1094 GKQYKDWRVMNPD
+1094 GKQYKDWRVMDPD

-1122 KWKPFNDGLSN
+1122 KGKPFKDGLSN

-1177 MLGEIHVC
+1177 MLGDIHVC
-1185 RQ
+1185 KR

>member
-1 MSLVVSVVMKTRT
+1 
-14 SRKDENF
+14 

-244 DAQRKLGNTKATET
+244 DAQRKFGNTKATET
-258 LESEYIEI
+258 LESEYLEI

-329 LVDRYGDGRFLTD
+329 LVDRYGDDRFLTD

-381 KKKKTKKESED
+381 KKKKTKKESDD

-415 KTDKDSNKEETE
+415 KADKDANKEETE

-451 LKTRIKTLSETEK
+451 LKARIKTLSETEK

-477 YKTDEARIE
+477 YKTDAARIE
-486 KLSNLGLTSEEIDHL
+486 KLSNLGLTPEEVDRL

-516 MKEIEPYLVQGLTYD
+516 MKEIEPYLKQGLTYD
-531 KACTAAG
+531 KACAAAG

-554 GPEINNIINNIQSP
+554 GPEINRIINNIQSP

-577 VRIINAIIRKYGSP
+577 VRVINAIIRKYGSP

-609 KKAETAMEL
+609 KKAEAAMEL

-633 GINSPNGEDITRY
+633 GVYSPNGEDITRY

-653 GICLYSGEKIPT
+653 GICLYSGEKIPA
-665 RAMFTREYEIDHII
+665 RAMFSKEYEIDHII

-692 VLVKAKEN
+692 VLVKAGEN
-700 QTKGNRL
+700 WKKGNRL

-748 QREFTERNLND
+748 QIEFTERNLND

-764 TVVYNMILQYLYLEP
+764 TVVYNMIMQYLYLEP

-848 NFRIADEETGEIL
+848 NFRITDEETGEIL

-896 DDPFGYLMKDRN
+896 DDPFAYLEKDRD
-908 LQIKIDYPDWM
+908 LQIRIDYPDWM

-942 VACSHKATGRAHE
+942 VACSHKATGKAHE
-955 ETIRSAKYH
+955 ETIRCAKYH
-964 DSDSLVISKKALK
+964 DSDSLVISKRALK
-977 DLKLNKDNE
+977 DLKLDKDGE

-993 ECDPLL
+993 ECDTLL

>member
-1 MSLVVSVVMKTRT
+1 
-14 SRKDENF
+14 

-49 DNPCHLTEPDVRI
+49 DNPCHLTEPDVRK
-62 FPAAECRENGKNNG
+62 FTAAECRENGKNNG

-96 QLRMNCIKQALQKAD
+96 QLRMNCIKQVLQKAD
-111 IINIDEFMKR
+111 LINIDEFMKR
-121 YSDGTIPNVYQLR
+121 YSDGTLPNVYQLR

-200 LDESFHTPCSSNEQ
+200 LDESFHTPCSSNEH

-258 LESEYIEI
+258 LESEYLDI

-381 KKKKTKKESED
+381 KKKKTKKESDD

-415 KTDKDSNKEETE
+415 KADKDANKEETE

-451 LKTRIKTLSETEK
+451 LKARIKTLSETEK

-477 YKTDEARIE
+477 YKTDAARIE
-486 KLSNLGLTSEEIDHL
+486 KLSNLGLTPEEVDRL

-516 MKEIEPYLVQGLTYD
+516 MKEIEPYLKQGLTYD
-531 KACTAAG
+531 KACAAAG

-554 GPEINNIINNIQSP
+554 GPEINRIINNIQSP

-577 VRIINAIIRKYGSP
+577 VRVINAIIRKYGSP

-609 KKAETAMEL
+609 KKAEVAMEL

-633 GINSPNGEDITRY
+633 GVYSPNGEDITRY

-653 GICLYSGEKIPT
+653 GICLYSGEKIPA
-665 RAMFTREYEIDHII
+665 RAMFSKEYEIDHII

-692 VLVKAKEN
+692 VLVKAGEN
-700 QTKGNRL
+700 WKKGNRL

-764 TVVYNMILQYLYLEP
+764 TVVYNMIMQYLYLEP

-848 NFRIADEETGEIL
+848 NFRITDEETGEIL

-896 DDPFGYLMKDRN
+896 ENPFDYLMKDRN

-942 VACSHKATGRAHE
+942 VACSHKATGKAHE
-955 ETIRSAKYH
+955 ETIRCAKYH

-977 DLKLNKDNE
+977 DLKLDKDGE

-1010 NGDGKKAFAEEFHKP
+1010 GGDGKKAFAEEFHKP
-1025 KVDGTDG
+1025 KADGTDG

-1094 GKQYKDWRVMNPD
+1094 GKQYKDWRVMDPD

-1122 KWKPFNDGLSN
+1122 KGKPFNDGLSN

>member
-1 MSLVVSVVMKTRT
+1 
-14 SRKDENF
+14 

-49 DNPCHLTEPDVRI
+49 DKPCHLTEPNVRT
-62 FPAAECRENGKNNG
+62 FPAAECRENGKYYG

-88 TRRRIRRK
+88 TRRRIKRK
-96 QLRMNCIKQALQKAD
+96 QLRMNCIKQTLQKAGLID
-111 IINIDEFMKR
+111 IDEFMKR
-121 YSDGTIPNVYQLR
+121 YSDGTLPNVYQLR

-233 SMLVDEVHALF
+233 SMLVDEVHVLF

-258 LESEYIEI
+258 LESEYLEI

-293 KSNAGECTFYKNE
+293 KSNAGECTFYKEE

-381 KKKKTKKESED
+381 KKKKTKKESDD

-977 DLKLNKDNE
+977 DLKLDKDNE

-1025 KVDGTDG
+1025 KADGSDG

-1122 KWKPFNDGLSN
+1122 KGKPFNDRLSN

>member
-1 MSLVVSVVMKTRT
+1 
-14 SRKDENF
+14 

-30 GLDIGIASVG
+30 GLDIGIVSVG

-49 DNPCHLTEPDVRI
+49 DNPCHLTEPDVRK
-62 FPAAECRENGKNNG
+62 FTAAECRENGKNNG

-111 IINIDEFMKR
+111 LIDIDEFMKR
-121 YSDGTIPNVYQLR
+121 YSDGTLPNVYQLR

-200 LDESFHTPCSSNEQ
+200 LDESFHTPCSNNEQ

-258 LESEYIEI
+258 LESEYLEI

-293 KSNAGECTFYKNE
+293 KSNAGECTFYKEE

-381 KKKKTKKESED
+381 KKKKTKKESDD

-977 DLKLNKDNE
+977 DLKLDKDNE

-1025 KVDGTDG
+1025 KADGSDG

>member
-1 MSLVVSVVMKTRT
+1 
-14 SRKDENF
+14 

-49 DNPCHLTEPDVRI
+49 DNPCHLTEPDVRK
-62 FPAAECRENGKNNG
+62 FTAAECRENGKYYG

-111 IINIDEFMKR
+111 LIDIDEFMKR
-121 YSDGTIPNVYQLR
+121 YSDGTLPNVYQLR

-200 LDESFHTPCSSNEQ
+200 LDESFHTPCSNNEQ

-258 LESEYIEI
+258 LESEYLEI

-316 ELSITLQKINNLK
+316 ELSMTLQKINNLK
-329 LVDRYGDGRFLTD
+329 LVDRYGDGRFFTD
-342 EEKQKILEYISK
+342 EEKQNIREYISK

-359 YKTVKTLLGIDPMIR
+359 YKTVKTLLGIDSMIR

-401 KSTKKSKTKAETSE
+401 NGTKKSKTKAETGE
-415 KTDKDSNKEETE
+415 KTDKDSNKDETE

-477 YKTDEARIE
+477 YKTDAARIE

-516 MKEIEPYLVQGLTYD
+516 MKEIETYLVQGLTYD
-531 KACTAAG
+531 KACAAAG

-577 VRIINAIIRKYGSP
+577 VRVINAIIRKYGSP

-653 GICLYSGEKIPT
+653 GICLYSGEKIPART
-665 RAMFTREYEIDHII
+665 MFSKEYEIDHII

-779 YNCDGKTKQV
+779 YNCDRKTKQV

-848 NFRIADEETGEIL
+848 NFRITDEETGEIL

-896 DDPFGYLMKDRN
+896 ENPFDYLMKDRN

-1025 KVDGTDG
+1025 KADGTDG

-1094 GKQYKDWRVMNPD
+1094 GKQYKNWRVMDPD

-1122 KWKPFNDGLSN
+1122 KGKPFNDGLSN

-1185 RQ
+1185 HQ

>member
-1 MSLVVSVVMKTRT
+1 
-14 SRKDENF
+14 

-49 DNPCHLTEPDVRI
+49 DNPCHLTEPDVRK
-62 FPAAECRENGKNNG
+62 FTAAECRENGKYYG

-111 IINIDEFMKR
+111 LIDIDEFMKR
-121 YSDGTIPNVYQLR
+121 YSDGTLPNVYQLR

-200 LDESFHTPCSSNEQ
+200 LDESFHTPCSNNEQ

-258 LESEYIEI
+258 LESEYLEI

-381 KKKKTKKESED
+381 KKKKTKKESDD

-896 DDPFGYLMKDRN
+896 DDPFDYLMKDRN

-1010 NGDGKKAFAEEFHKP
+1010 GGDGKKAFAEEFHKP
-1025 KVDGTDG
+1025 KADGTDG

>member
-1 MSLVVSVVMKTRT
+1 
-14 SRKDENF
+14 

-266 MTRQRS
+266 MMRQRS

-477 YKTDEARIE
+477 YKTDAARIE

-501 LDLNPKGYARLSHKA
+501 LDLNPKGYVRLSHKA

-577 VRIINAIIRKYGSP
+577 VRVINAIIRKYGSP

-977 DLKLNKDNE
+977 DLKLDKDNE

-1025 KVDGTDG
+1025 KADGSDG

>member
-1 MSLVVSVVMKTRT
+1 
-14 SRKDENF
+14 

-49 DNPCHLTEPDVRI
+49 DNPCHLTEPDVRK
-62 FPAAECRENGKNNG
+62 FTAAECRENGKYYG

-111 IINIDEFMKR
+111 LIDIDEFMKR
-121 YSDGTIPNVYQLR
+121 YSDGTLPNVYQLR

-200 LDESFHTPCSSNEQ
+200 LDESFHTPCSNNEQ

-258 LESEYIEI
+258 LESEYLEI

-316 ELSITLQKINNLK
+316 ELSMTLQKINNLK

-359 YKTVKTLLGIDPMIR
+359 YKTVKTLLGIDSMIR

-401 KSTKKSKTKAETSE
+401 NGTKKSKTKAETGE
-415 KTDKDSNKEETE
+415 KTDKDSNKDETE

-477 YKTDEARIE
+477 YKTDAARIE

-516 MKEIEPYLVQGLTYD
+516 MKEIETYLVQGLTYD
-531 KACTAAG
+531 KACAAAG

-577 VRIINAIIRKYGSP
+577 VRVINAIIRKYGSP

-653 GICLYSGEKIPT
+653 GICLYSGEKIPART
-665 RAMFTREYEIDHII
+665 MFSKEYEIDHII

-779 YNCDGKTKQV
+779 YNCDRKTKQV

-848 NFRIADEETGEIL
+848 NFRITDEETGEIL

-896 DDPFGYLMKDRN
+896 ENPFDYLMKDRN

-1025 KVDGTDG
+1025 KADGTDG

-1094 GKQYKDWRVMNPD
+1094 GKQYKNWRVMDPD

-1122 KWKPFNDGLSN
+1122 KGKPFNDGLSN

-1185 RQ
+1185 HQ

>member
-1 MSLVVSVVMKTRT
+1 
-14 SRKDENF
+14 

-30 GLDIGIASVG
+30 GLDIGIVSVG

-49 DNPCHLTEPDVRI
+49 DNPCHLTEPDVRK
-62 FPAAECRENGKNNG
+62 FTAAECRENGKNNG

-111 IINIDEFMKR
+111 LIDIDEFMKR
-121 YSDGTIPNVYQLR
+121 YSDGTLPNVYQLR

-200 LDESFHTPCSSNEQ
+200 LDESFHTPCSNNEQ

-258 LESEYIEI
+258 LESEYLEI

-316 ELSITLQKINNLK
+316 ELSMTLQKINNLK

-401 KSTKKSKTKAETSE
+401 KGTKKSKTKAETSE
-415 KTDKDSNKEETE
+415 KADKDANKEETE

-501 LDLNPKGYARLSHKA
+501 LDLNPKGYARLSHKV

-531 KACTAAG
+531 KACAAAG

-896 DDPFGYLMKDRN
+896 DDPFDYLMKDRN

-977 DLKLNKDNE
+977 DLKLDKDNE

-1010 NGDGKKAFAEEFHKP
+1010 GGDGKKAFAEEFHKP
-1025 KVDGTDG
+1025 KADGSDG

>member
-1 MSLVVSVVMKTRT
+1 
-14 SRKDENF
+14 

-49 DNPCHLTEPDVRI
+49 DKPCHLTEPNVRT
-62 FPAAECRENGKNNG
+62 FPAAECRENGKYYG

-88 TRRRIRRK
+88 TRRRIKRK

-111 IINIDEFMKR
+111 LIDIDEFMKR
-121 YSDGTIPNVYQLR
+121 YSDGTLPNVYQLR

-200 LDESFHTPCSSNEQ
+200 LDESFHTPCSNNEH

-258 LESEYIEI
+258 LESEYLEI

-316 ELSITLQKINNLK
+316 ELSMTLQKINNLK

-374 FNLLNYG
+374 FNLLNYS

-392 KTKDDSTKK
+392 KTKDNSTKK
-401 KSTKKSKTKAETSE
+401 KGTKKSKTKAETGE

-477 YKTDEARIE
+477 YKTDAARIE

-516 MKEIEPYLVQGLTYD
+516 MKEIETYLVQGLTYD
-531 KACTAAG
+531 KACAAAG

-653 GICLYSGEKIPT
+653 GICLYSGEKIPART
-665 RAMFTREYEIDHII
+665 MFSKEYEIDHII

-727 SLIKSDGKKA
+727 SLIKSDGKKT

-837 YMQDRETAYSK
+837 YIQDRETAYSK

-977 DLKLNKDNE
+977 DLKLDKDNE

-1025 KVDGTDG
+1025 KADGSDG

-1122 KWKPFNDGLSN
+1122 KGKPFNDGLSN

>member
-1 MSLVVSVVMKTRT
+1 
-14 SRKDENF
+14 

-49 DNPCHLTEPDVRI
+49 DNPCHLTEPDVRK
-62 FPAAECRENGKNNG
+62 FTAAECRENGKNNG

-233 SMLVDEVHALF
+233 SMLVDEVHVLF

-266 MTRQRS
+266 MMRQRS

-837 YMQDRETAYSK
+837 YMHDRETAYSK

-977 DLKLNKDNE
+977 DLKLDKDNE

-1025 KVDGTDG
+1025 KADGSDG

>member
-1 MSLVVSVVMKTRT
+1 
-14 SRKDENF
+14 

-49 DNPCHLTEPDVRI
+49 DNPCHLTEPDVRK
-62 FPAAECRENGKNNG
+62 FTAAECRENGKYYG

-111 IINIDEFMKR
+111 LIDIDEFMKR
-121 YSDGTIPNVYQLR
+121 YSDGTLPNVYQLR

-200 LDESFHTPCSSNEQ
+200 LDESFHTPCSNNEQ

-258 LESEYIEI
+258 LESEYLEI

-316 ELSITLQKINNLK
+316 ELSMTLQKINNLK

-359 YKTVKTLLGIDPMIR
+359 YKTVKTLLGIDSMIR

-401 KSTKKSKTKAETSE
+401 NGTKKSKTKAETGE
-415 KTDKDSNKEETE
+415 KTDKDSNKDETE

-477 YKTDEARIE
+477 YKTDAARIE

-516 MKEIEPYLVQGLTYD
+516 MKEIETYLVQGLTYD
-531 KACTAAG
+531 KACAAAG

-577 VRIINAIIRKYGSP
+577 VRVINAIIRKYGSP

-653 GICLYSGEKIPT
+653 GICLYSGEKIPART
-665 RAMFTREYEIDHII
+665 MFSKEYEIDHII

-779 YNCDGKTKQV
+779 YNCDRKTKQV

-848 NFRIADEETGEIL
+848 NFRITDEETGEIL

-896 DDPFGYLMKDRN
+896 ENPFDYLMKDRN

-1025 KVDGTDG
+1025 KADGTDG

-1122 KWKPFNDGLSN
+1122 KGKPFNDGLSN